1 VAEVTETIKSQ
12 ILKIFPDADFNKYKY
27 GVPKKHPLYER
38 FRSFARKPDR
48 AIYNQKEMLQKEEE
62 YLKTK
67 RIKIQSKEKK
77 F

>member
-1 VAEVTETIKSQ
+1 MAEVTETIKSQ

-48 AIYNQKEMLQKEEE
+48 AIYNQKEDVAERR
-62 YLKTK
+62 
-67 RIKIQSKEKK
+67 RISQVNICKIDIT
-77 F
+77 